1 MAYREL
7 VTRPVLNWSFVTL
20 AARTP
25 VAMAP
30 LALVLLVRERSGGY
44 TLGAVLAAAY
54 VVGEVVGAVAL
65 GARLNS
71 ARARPQLALGLAVGA
86 VAFAAL
92 GCAGSAHP
100 VLLGALAVVAGGAP
114 AAAPGG
120 LRALLTSL
128 VPERLGTQALSMD
141 AILTYG
147 VWTASPALA
156 TGLALGVHPALP
168 LLLGAVL
175 AVCAAAG
182 LWALPRGWDADESDR
197 EGASMLRT
205 LAAAWPV
212 YVTGAAAL
220 SLLALAELV
229 LPALLEQRGIAVGW
243 AGPVLA
249 GYSVAA
255 AVGAFLYGLRGWP
268 GTLGTQSFVLLL
280 AVIACVAAA
289 AVLPGLALIAGAML
303 LAGLLQSGVQV
314 TRNLSLRDAL
324 PQSALAAGY
333 SMLYAAVGLGY
344 ATSATLSGVVQNAT
358 SPSTAVLGGVGFAL
372 LLTLVAGAGERR
384 SAATRRRAT
393 RADQAVAAASGAPAS
408 DAAALGAAAAD
419 AAASG
424 QAGPGVAGC
433 AVSGPGADEG
443 AGGGG
448 RTGATGVAG
457 E

>member
-7 VTRPVLNWSFVTL
+7 VTRPVLNWSFVAL

-30 LALVLLVRERSGGY
+30 LALVFLVRERPGGY

-71 ARARPQLALGLAVGA
+71 ARARPHLALGLAVGA
-86 VAFAAL
+86 AAFAAL
-92 GCAGSAHP
+92 GCAASAHP

-128 VPERLGTQALSMD
+128 LPERLGTQALSMD
-141 AILTYG
+141 AILTYA

-168 LLLGAVL
+168 LLLAAAL
-175 AVCAAAG
+175 AACAAAG
-182 LWALPRGWDADESDR
+182 LWALPAGWDADESDR

-255 AVGAFLYGLRGWP
+255 AVGAFLYGLRRWP
-268 GTLGTQSFVLLL
+268 GSLGTQSLVLLL
-280 AVIACVAAA
+280 AVIACVAGA

-303 LAGLLQSGVQV
+303 LAGLFQSGVQV
-314 TRNLSLRDAL
+314 ARNLSLRDAL

-344 ATSATLSGVVQNAT
+344 ATSATLSGVIQNAT
-358 SPSTAVLGGVGFAL
+358 SPSTAVLGGAGFAL
-372 LLTLVAGAGERR
+372 LLTLAVWVGERR

-393 RADQAVAAASGAPAS
+393 RADQTVATVFGAAASGATAS
-408 DAAALGAAAAD
+408 GAAD
-419 AAASG
+419 AGAAD
-424 QAGPGVAGC
+424 AGEAAPGVAGR
-433 AVSGPGADEG
+433 AVSGPGAEGG
-443 AGGGG
+443 AGGG
-448 RTGATGVAG
+448 
-457 E
+457 

>member
-7 VTRPVLNWSFVTL
+7 VTRPVLNWSFVAL
-20 AARTP
+20 AARTL

-30 LALVLLVRERSGGY
+30 LALVFLVRERPGGY

-71 ARARPQLALGLAVGA
+71 ARARPHLALGLAVGA
-86 VAFAAL
+86 AAFA
-92 GCAGSAHP
+92 
-100 VLLGALAVVAGGAP
+100 ALAVVAGGAP

-128 VPERLGTQALSMD
+128 LPERLGTQALSME
-141 AILTYG
+141 AVLSYA

-168 LLLGAVL
+168 LLLAAVL
-175 AVCAAAG
+175 AACAAAG
-182 LWALPRGWDADESDR
+182 LWALPPGWDADESDR

-268 GTLGTQSFVLLL
+268 GALGTQSFVLLL

-303 LAGLLQSGVQV
+303 LAGLFQSGVQV
-314 TRNLSLRDAL
+314 ARNLSLRDAL

-344 ATSATLSGVVQNAT
+344 ATSATLSGVLQNAT
-358 SPSTAVLGGVGFAL
+358 SPSTAVLGGAGFAL
-372 LLTLVAGAGERR
+372 LLTLAAWGGERR
-384 SAATRRRAT
+384 TAATRRRAT
-393 RADQAVAAASGAPAS
+393 RADQSAATVFGAAASGAA
-408 DAAALGAAAAD
+408 DAGEAAPGAAGRAVC
-419 AAASG
+419 
-424 QAGPGVAGC
+424 GP
-433 AVSGPGADEG
+433 G
-443 AGGGG
+443 AGGG
-448 RTGATGVAG
+448 RRAGAVG